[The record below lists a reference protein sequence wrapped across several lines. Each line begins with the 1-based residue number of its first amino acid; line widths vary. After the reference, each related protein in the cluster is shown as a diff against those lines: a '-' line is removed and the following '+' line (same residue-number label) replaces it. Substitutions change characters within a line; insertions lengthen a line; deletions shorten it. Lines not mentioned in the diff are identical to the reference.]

1 MCMPTGLRSR
11 CHVHGLLPSPDVA
24 LKALCNAII
33 PAEHH
38 ICIAFRA
45 TPYQDEH
52 TPSWKLLGQLKPQV
66 LATPSAYA
74 CTSEVVPHC
83 RVSIDWKYSSAA
95 IPPGVMT
102 DMPFQLD
109 APGIYKVIFIDK
121 YLLSVR
127 CNHHFVMLP

>member
-1 MCMPTGLRSR
+1 MQLSR
-11 CHVHGLLPSPDVA
+11 QS
-24 LKALCNAII
+24 AIF
-33 PAEHH
+33 
-38 ICIAFRA
+38 AFAYRA

-121 YLLSVR
+121 YLLFVR